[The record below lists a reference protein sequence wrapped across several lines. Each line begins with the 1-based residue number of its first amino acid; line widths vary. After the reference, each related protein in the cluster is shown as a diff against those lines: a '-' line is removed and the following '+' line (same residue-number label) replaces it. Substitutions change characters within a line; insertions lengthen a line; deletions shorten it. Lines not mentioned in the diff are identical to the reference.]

1 MLPKRIGRQ
10 VVQQMLQLQRIPQR
24 CEKVQD
30 QNIYFSCNSKRIFL
44 LRGQGV
50 TRVISSATFL
60 ARSLR
65 CELQEKIASYNSA
78 ISLPTG
84 VSRKLPSRVYFL
96 VAFFVI
102 AGRQAKII
110 LVQLSVAIG
119 LLCLAVV
126 ISVITCC
133 ALKR

>member
-1 MLPKRIGRQ
+1 MLPKELGDKLHNTCY
-10 VVQQMLQLQRIPQR
+10 MLQRIPQR

-30 QNIYFSCNSKRIFL
+30 RNIYFSCNS
-44 LRGQGV
+44 QGV

-60 ARSLR
+60 ASSLR
-65 CELQEKIASYNSA
+65 CELQEKIASYNSV

-102 AGRQAKII
+102 AGHQAKII
-110 LVQLSVAIG
+110 LVLLSVAIG
-119 LLCLAVV
+119 FLCLAVI

>member
-1 MLPKRIGRQ
+1 M
-10 VVQQMLQLQRIPQR
+10 
-24 CEKVQD
+24 
-30 QNIYFSCNSKRIFL
+30 
-44 LRGQGV
+44 

-60 ARSLR
+60 ASSLR
-65 CELQEKIASYNSA
+65 CELQEKITSYNSA